1 MLFFCLLPCLH
12 CYVKH
17 NQLLMRSVY
26 VDVIQIKLEI
36 LCLVLQKGKT
46 IRKKVVLKVE
56 EQVNEHS
63 G

>member
-1 MLFFCLLPCLH
+1 
-12 CYVKH
+12 
-17 NQLLMRSVY
+17 MRSVY
-26 VDVIQIKLEI
+26 VEVIQIKLEI